1 MHASRLPVGTLLSF
15 NPLHSYPWLS
25 HTKLHAAHGTTDS
38 RFNSVF
44 LVSPWGCMTTRLIP
58 GELERGISSQSRVE
72 ACFLLS
78 PNVRWH
84 TMGTQ
89 RFLGGCSGP
98 TRSNARKCITW
109 RLRTTREVPQKEPI
123 RWLVRYRHSVPK
135 HWTATKRFTHPCGC
149 CSCVCWGLSPSLAL
163 SHCSHR
169 GRWTCLCASLVRAQ
183 RARECSKNLRGLFAS
198 SREPVQ
204 PSRSTQSRNVYRL
217 RRIFLGRLVVVF
229 ACVSLSLSDGTL
241 ACLARRLCTHK

>member
-98 TRSNARKCITW
+98 TRSSAGKCITW

-135 HWTATKRFTHPCGC
+135 HWTATNALLTLVVVVAAFVGGSLLLSLSRTALTGAGGRA
-149 CSCVCWGLSPSLAL
+149 CVP
-163 SHCSHR
+163 
-169 GRWTCLCASLVRAQ
+169 RWCAPQPA
-183 RARECSKNLRGLFAS
+183 ARECSRAFRA

-217 RRIFLGRLVVVF
+217 RRIFLGRWWLCAPVF
-229 ACVSLSLSDGTL
+229 PSVSLMALL
-241 ACLARRLCTHK
+241 RV